1 MNTKSILN
9 FLKGTAF
16 KHVHVPLGRW
26 SRHNYQKTAL
36 KIKYATQDNCA
47 YSHST
52 NHSVQSF
59 QSFDETSDNIDDN
72 IMYMM
77 GYESVH

>member
-9 FLKGTAF
+9 FLKGTALQN
-16 KHVHVPLGRW
+16 VHVPLGRW

-47 YSHST
+47 YSHSL
-52 NHSVQSF
+52 H
-59 QSFDETSDNIDDN
+59 SFDDTPDSIDHNI
-72 IMYMM
+72 IYMM

>member
-26 SRHNYQKTAL
+26 SIHNYQKTAL

-52 NHSVQSF
+52 NRSVQSF
-59 QSFDETSDNIDDN
+59 GETPANIDDN
-72 IMYMM
+72 IIYMM